1 MLYSSSIRASF
12 KGTYLKPVNGLGYFI
27 FLQKD
32 DILAIIA
39 NLFVNTGFIGYFS
52 LTFYLNYAILT
63 LSQRHANSVVEL
75 NFAFHTVSLINFFL
89 HSNGKRNYQKTDRS
103 WFRLYRS

>member
-52 LTFYLNYAILT
+52 LTFRLNYAILS
-63 LSQRHANSVVEL
+63 LSQCFANSVVEL
-75 NFAFHTVSLINFFL
+75 NFARRPVSLINFFL
-89 HSNGKRNYQKTDRS
+89 HSNGKRNNQKTDRS
-103 WFRLYRS
+103 WFRFYRS